1 MRRLLLPALLL
12 TARFA
17 AAQDA
22 GARISPQY
30 ISYSLGSPSN
40 EKISELAIPLFAF
53 MPVTRSLMLDIG
65 TAFASATVTGTS
77 AGQAT
82 QSKVSGL
89 TDTQIRATANVGSD
103 LVLLTAG
110 VNLPTGRSTVTP
122 AEQAAAG
129 LIGNDFLVFPISSMG
144 SGFGGTGGLAVA
156 HPFGDWN
163 LGAGFSVRHS
173 MPFDPYQDATGAK
186 LRYTPGDETRARLGV
201 DHPYGTGR
209 ASLGLTYSK
218 FTDDQLAASIY
229 NTGDRLLA
237 QGYVTSAMGR
247 GEYVLSAWN
256 LFRASGTL
264 TDGSA
269 SGKENIT
276 DVAAS
281 YGLAMGEARLE
292 PGIDFRTWM
301 QQGAALS
308 LQSTVSLRYEHT
320 LGSLTVSPGAGF
332 TFGKLAAQGA
342 AGANTTESLSG
353 FRAQLTI
360 RTH

>member
-1 MRRLLLPALLL
+1 MRRLLLPAFLLI
-12 TARFA
+12 ARSG
-17 AAQDA
+17 AAQDV
-22 GARISPQY
+22 GARISPQFVRY
-30 ISYSLGSPSN
+30 TLGAPSN
-40 EKISELAIPLFAF
+40 STISEMAIPLFAF
-53 MPVTRSLMLDIG
+53 MPVTRSLTLDIG

-77 AGQAT
+77 GGQAT
-82 QSKVSGL
+82 ESKVSGL
-89 TDTQIRATANVGSD
+89 TDTQIRATANLGSD
-103 LVLLTAG
+103 LVVLTAG
-110 VNLPTGRSTVTP
+110 VNVPTGRSTVTP
-122 AEQAAAG
+122 AEQGAAG

-173 MPFDPYQDATGAK
+173 MPFDPYQDAAGTK
-186 LRYTPGDETRARLGV
+186 LRYTPGDETRARIGV

-218 FTDDQLAASIY
+218 FTDDQLATSIY

-237 QGYVTSAMGR
+237 QGYLTSAMGR

-269 SGKENIT
+269 SGRENIT

-281 YGLAMGEARLE
+281 YGMAVGGARLE

-301 QQGAALS
+301 QQGSALS
-308 LQSTVSLRYEHT
+308 LQSTISLRYERAM
-320 LGSLTVSPGAGF
+320 GGLTVSPGAGF
-332 TFGKLAAQGA
+332 TIGKLATQGA
-342 AGANTTESLSG
+342 SASTTASISG

>member
-17 AAQDA
+17 AAQDV

-30 ISYSLGSPSN
+30 ISYSLGSPAN

-53 MPVTRSLMLDIG
+53 MPVTRALTLDIG

-89 TDTQIRATANVGSD
+89 TDTQIRATANLGSD

-110 VNLPTGRSTVTP
+110 VNLPTGRSTVKP

-144 SGFGGTGGLAVA
+144 SGFGGTGGLAIA

-173 MPFDPYQDATGAK
+173 MPFDPYQDPNGTNVH
-186 LRYTPGDETRARLGV
+186 YTPGDETRARIGV

-218 FTDDQLAASIY
+218 FGDDKLATSIY

-247 GEYVLSAWN
+247 GDYVVSAWN
-256 LFRASGTL
+256 LFRASGTQF
-264 TDGSA
+264 DGTT
-269 SGKENIT
+269 SGKEDIT
-276 DVAAS
+276 DVSAS
-281 YGLAMGEARLE
+281 YGMAVGGARLE
-292 PGIDFRTWM
+292 PGVGFRTWM
-301 QQGAALS
+301 QQGQALS
-308 LQSTVSLRYEHT
+308 LQSTISLRYEQPV
-320 LGSLTVSPGAGF
+320 GALTVSPGAGF
-332 TFGKLAAQGA
+332 TLGKLAAQ
-342 AGANTTESLSG
+342 AGGSATTTASISG

>member
-1 MRRLLLPALLL
+1 MRRILLPALLL
-12 TARFA
+12 TARFVG
-17 AAQDA
+17 AQDV
-22 GARISPQY
+22 GARIGPQF
-30 ISYSLGSPSN
+30 ISYSLGAPSS
-40 EKISELAIPLFAF
+40 EKISELAIPLFVF
-53 MPVTRSLMLDIG
+53 IPVTNTLTLDIG
-65 TAFASATVTGTS
+65 TAFASARVTGTS

-82 QSKVSGL
+82 ESKISGL
-89 TDTQIRATANVGSD
+89 TDTQIRATVNLGSD

-110 VNLPTGRSTVTP
+110 VNVPTGRSTVKP

-144 SGFGGTGGLAVA
+144 SGFGGTGGIAVA

-173 MPFDPYQDATGAK
+173 MPFDPYQNAAGTN
-186 LRYTPGDETRARLGV
+186 LRYAPGDETRARIGV

-218 FTDDQLAASIY
+218 FGDDQLATSIY

-247 GEYVLSAWN
+247 GDYVVSAWN
-256 LFRASGTL
+256 LFRASGTQF
-264 TDGSA
+264 DGSA
-269 SGKENIT
+269 SGKENIS
-276 DVAAS
+276 DVSAS
-281 YGLAMGEARLE
+281 YGLPVGGARLE
-292 PGIDFRTWM
+292 PGLDVRTWI
-301 QQGAALS
+301 QSGQALS
-308 LQSTVSLRYEHT
+308 LQSTLSLRYEQPM
-320 LGSLTVSPGAGF
+320 GAVTVSPGAGF
-332 TFGKLAAQGA
+332 TFGKLAAPGA

-360 RTH
+360 RTR

>member
-1 MRRLLLPALLL
+1 MRRFLIPAVLLI
-12 TARFA
+12 ARAA

-22 GARISPQY
+22 GARLSPQFIRY
-30 ISYSLGSPSN
+30 TLGAPSSST
-40 EKISELAIPLFAF
+40 ISEMAIPLFAF
-53 MPVTRSLMLDIG
+53 VPLTQALTVDVG

-77 AGQAT
+77 GGQAT
-82 QSKVSGL
+82 QSKISGL
-89 TDTQIRATANVGSD
+89 TDTQIRATANLGSD

-110 VNLPTGRSTVTP
+110 INVPTGRSTVTP

-144 SGFGGTGGLAVA
+144 SGFGGTGGLAIA

-173 MPFDPYQDATGAK
+173 MPFDPYQDATGTK
-186 LRYTPGDETRARLGV
+186 LHYTPGDETRARIGV

-209 ASLGLTYSK
+209 ASIGLTYSK
-218 FTDDQLAASIY
+218 FTDDQLATSIY

-247 GEYVLSAWN
+247 GDYVVSAWN
-256 LFRASGTL
+256 LFRASGTQF
-264 TDGSA
+264 DGSR
-269 SGKENIT
+269 SGTENIT

-281 YGLAMGEARLE
+281 YGMAVGGARLE
-292 PGIDFRTWM
+292 PGLDFRTWM
-301 QQGAALS
+301 QQGQALS
-308 LQSTVSLRYEHT
+308 LQSTISLRFEQPM
-320 LGSLTVSPGAGF
+320 GALTISPGGGF
-332 TFGKLAAQGA
+332 TLGKLAAQT
-342 AGANTTESLSG
+342 AGTATSTASLSG

>member
-12 TARFA
+12 IARVA

-22 GARISPQY
+22 GVRISPQF
-30 ISYSLGSPSN
+30 ISYTLGAPSN
-40 EKISELAIPLFAF
+40 NTISEMAIPLFAF
-53 MPVTRSLMLDIG
+53 MPVTKALTLDVG
-65 TAFASATVTGTS
+65 TAFASARVTNTS
-77 AGQAT
+77 GGQSN
-82 QSKVSGL
+82 QSTISGL
-89 TDTQIRATANVGSD
+89 TDTQIRATVNLGSD

-110 VNLPTGRSTVTP
+110 VNVPTGRSTVKP

-129 LIGNDFLVFPISSMG
+129 LIGNDFLLFPISSMG
-144 SGFGGTGGLAVA
+144 SGFGGTGGIAVA

-173 MPFDPYQDATGAK
+173 MPFDPYQTAAGTN
-186 LRYTPGDETRARLGV
+186 LRYAPGDETRVRLGV

-218 FTDDQLAASIY
+218 FGDDQLATSIY

-247 GEYVLSAWN
+247 GDYLLSAWN
-256 LFRASGTL
+256 LFRASGTQF
-264 TDGSA
+264 DGTT

-276 DVAAS
+276 DLSAS
-281 YGLAMGEARLE
+281 YGLPVGGARLE

-301 QQGAALS
+301 QQSQALS
-308 LQSTVSLRYEHT
+308 LQSTISLRYEQPM
-320 LGSLTVSPGAGF
+320 GAFTVSPGAGF
-332 TFGKLAAQGA
+332 TLGKLAAQGA
-342 AGANTTESLSG
+342 TGASTTASISG